1 LNEQYNNLLI
11 IWKNFGSRISKSS
24 ISQNTQNPDGIWSI
38 KENLIVSIEDWRK
51 FKNVV
56 KKTKHMFFDI
66 KIQEIV
72 AKRYS
77 LWELM
82 N

>member
-1 LNEQYNNLLI
+1 MEYGVLKKLDSY
-11 IWKNFGSRISKSS
+11 KFSK
-24 ISQNTQNPDGIWSI
+24 
-38 KENLIVSIEDWRK
+38 SIEDWRK
-51 FKNVV
+51 FRNVV

-77 LWELM
+77 LWKLM
-82 N
+82 NWVKKCKLLAIKSIQHDG